1 MSASDKIV
9 IGSTIVIATSAVTML
24 AISKKYEKATTA
36 LTGDL
41 QDIQYLLSRSREDII
56 AGNKAIVEG
65 NRILRELVKN
75 SAEDISN
82 QR

>member
-1 MSASDKIV
+1 MSASDKII
-9 IGSTIVIATSAVTML
+9 IGSTIVIASSAVTML

-56 AGNKAIVEG
+56 AGNKAIVES
-65 NRILRELVKN
+65 NRILRKLVKN